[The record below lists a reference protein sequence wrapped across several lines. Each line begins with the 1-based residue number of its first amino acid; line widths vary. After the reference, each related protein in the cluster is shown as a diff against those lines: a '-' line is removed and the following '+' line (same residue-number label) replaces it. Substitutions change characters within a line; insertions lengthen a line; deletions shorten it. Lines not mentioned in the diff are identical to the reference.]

1 MDEEKLKKLAN
12 LARIEILE
20 KDKDKLLTMLNSDID
35 IVKAIYDVDTN
46 ILEPLT
52 NPYDMQ
58 LEMHNDEI
66 SDGDKQEFLMQ
77 CTPKNMYNYFIV
89 PKVLEN

>member
-12 LARIEILE
+12 LAKIEILE
-20 KDKDKLLTMLNSDID
+20 EDKSKLLAMLNSDINT
-35 IVKAIYDVDTN
+35 VKTIYNIDTDK
-46 ILEPLT
+46 LEPLT

-58 LEMHNDEI
+58 LEMHNDKI
-66 SDGDKQEFLMQ
+66 SDGDKQELLMN